1 MNYLTFLNIFI
12 YFDFFVE
19 TPLIYSTFLNK
30 FIYYVIFYVE
40 LRL

>member
-1 MNYLTFLNIFI
+1 M
-12 YFDFFVE
+12 
-19 TPLIYSTFLNK
+19 IYSTFLNI